1 MRVSIQGRYD
11 ILKMGRY
18 GGNGREILLIPTTEA
33 VGRTKMG
40 GIKNIK

>member
-33 VGRTKMG
+33 VVGRTKMG
-40 GIKNIK
+40 GI